1 MMLALIGRTVRRA
14 TLLFTSLAALLVAFQ
29 VAIVAYA
36 SSLQESQGFDN
47 LAALIP
53 SFLPAAFGEMLMS
66 FRGMAALGFFEPL
79 IVMLVVQFAIYVAAE
94 PAGDVESG
102 LVDLVLARPVPRHR
116 LITRSLVV
124 MTGASVLLPLIM
136 GISMWASLW
145 ALAPASAP
153 WPETSV
159 TLLLMANFAAVNW
172 CFGAAALAVAAVSR
186 RRGTAHSA
194 VAVAAVGLYMFEVIT
209 GIWSRFWSLGWI
221 GPFRYFRGAAILR
234 GSSRPSIEI
243 TVLVVAGA
251 ICVIVAYW
259 RFEKRDV

>member
-1 MMLALIGRTVRRA
+1 VLTLIGRTVRR
-14 TLLFTSLAALLVAFQ
+14 TWLLFSVLAVLLVAFQ

-36 SSLQESQGFDN
+36 SSLESSGGFEN
-47 LAALIP
+47 IAALIP
-53 SFLPAAFGEMLMS
+53 SFLPDAFGEMLTS

-79 IVMLVVQFAIYVAAE
+79 IVMLVVQFAIYLAAE

-102 LVDLVLARPVPRHR
+102 LVDLVLARPVPRHW
-116 LITRSLVV
+116 LITRSLIV

-145 ALAPASAP
+145 AFAPSSSP

-159 TLLLMANFAAVNW
+159 TIQLMANFAAVTW
-172 CFGAAALAVAAVSR
+172 CFGAAALAVAAAAR
-186 RRGTAHSA
+186 RRSTAHSA

-209 GIWSRFWSLGWI
+209 GIWSRYWSLGFI

-234 GSSRPSIEI
+234 GTSKPSIEF
-243 TVLVVAGA
+243 TVLLLAGA
-251 ICVIVAYW
+251 IGVVLAYW
-259 RFEKRDV
+259 RFQKRDV